1 MDQGNQRRRDGI
13 ILSAIEPAT
22 GKMTTVLLSHPRLL
36 SVARRG
42 KGQVMETGFIVPEI
56 LQRPT
61 AIFEGLTQEEDED
74 RRGVGWHCYCGTPSK
89 SYRTDGTV
97 QNPFAGQVFLV
108 FVNQDGIAYNW
119 RWENADP
126 ADAKLPG
133 NHSLRFKRRLL

>member
-126 ADAKLPG
+126 ADAKLPE
-133 NHSLRFKRRLL
+133 NHRLRFKRRLL